1 MIESMQLTFK
11 VLGATPSLSWQ
22 KSLATDLLNM
32 HMQQHLVWFC
42 VVGVVL
48 LALWVPDFFL
58 RVRREDLSLLY
69 ANLSRDTQQFLLRLV
84 KDGQVL

>member
-1 MIESMQLTFK
+1 MKEILSSKQRDCCTQTEPLESVIEIMQHAFK

-32 HMQQHLVWFC
+32 HPQQHLVWFC

-48 LALWVPDFFL
+48 LTL
-58 RVRREDLSLLY
+58 RVPEFLFLSFC
-69 ANLSRDTQQFLLRLV
+69 LS
-84 KDGQVL
+84 